1 MGKVSMKIFKLIL
14 ILLILFSFNNCIN
27 QKQKDEDQ
35 IKETVKQF
43 WKAVKNNDL
52 EQCKNL
58 IEDSETFD
66 GVIQSDIYFLHE
78 NYETINP
85 NNILLNNIKIKDT
98 TGIVPSLKLKY
109 VQYIVPTKN
118 DPDNIKKDLIITL
131 MFDKSVGYNKIYN
144 PTILEN
150 NIGWD
155 EK

>member
-1 MGKVSMKIFKLIL
+1 MKTIKLIFISL
-14 ILLILFSFNNCIN
+14 IVFNISSCIN
-27 QKQKDEDQ
+27 QSQEDEVQ
-35 IKETVKQF
+35 IKKTVKQF
-43 WKAVKNNDL
+43 WKAVENNDL
-52 EQCKNL
+52 EKCKNL

-66 GVIQSDIYFLHE
+66 GIIQSDIYFLHK
-78 NYETINP
+78 NYKKINP

-109 VQYIVPTKN
+109 VQYIIPTKD
-118 DPDNIKKDLIITL
+118 DPDNVKKDLIITL
-131 MFDKSVGYNKIYN
+131 MFNQTVGYNKIFN